1 MKVYL
6 KNVYHMCVYIN
17 KLSPILVSEELWTFV
32 LKDII
37 KLAFIYMYI
46 MYIESLEWKINLHNR
61 SIRNIQIIT
70 DNWLKKKKI
79 YIYI

>member
-1 MKVYL
+1 
-6 KNVYHMCVYIN
+6 MCVYIS
-17 KLSPILVSEELWTFV
+17 KLSPILVSEEQWTFV

-70 DNWLKKKKI
+70 D
-79 YIYI
+79 